1 MEVTVIS
8 QQIVSANVVELS
20 HIMQSMEQVNEKELA
35 NDMTCAILI
44 ASSAEVMAQA
54 LKMKRVYTETRE
66 LQENLQ
72 KAFRESRKQ
81 IIQDLITLWLSQN
94 ERDDFFADPYRS
106 FISKL
111 VILQFIFC
119 PIN

>member
-1 MEVTVIS
+1 MVVDVIS
-8 QQIVSANVVELS
+8 QQIMSANVVELS
-20 HIMQSMEQVNEKELA
+20 DIMQSKEQVNEKELA
-35 NDMTCAILI
+35 NDRTCAIFI
-44 ASSAEVMAQA
+44 ASSAEIMAQA
-54 LKMKRVYTETRE
+54 LKMKRAYTQTRE
-66 LQENLQ
+66 VQERSQ
-72 KAFRESRKQ
+72 KEFRESRKQ
-81 IIQDLITLWLSQN
+81 IIQDLITFWLSQN

>member
-1 MEVTVIS
+1 MEVNVIL

-35 NDMTCAILI
+35 NDMTCAIFI
-44 ASSAEVMAQA
+44 ASSAEIMAQA
-54 LKMKRVYTETRE
+54 LKMKRVYTQTRE
-66 LQENLQ
+66 LE
-72 KAFRESRKQ
+72 KEFRESRKQ
-81 IIQDLITLWLSQN
+81 IIRDLITYWLSQN

-111 VILQFIFC
+111 VILQFFFC